1 MGLIVSLKWKRKYK
15 IKIKVTCHIMRWKSL
30 SGKEPRREEK
40 PDIKR
45 DMKENK

>member
-1 MGLIVSLKWKRKYK
+1 
-15 IKIKVTCHIMRWKSL
+15 MRWKSL

-45 DMKENK
+45 DMKENKWNENNSMLNRD